1 MKIKETII
9 KALSLGTG
17 LAIGMLLIA
26 KVCYEM
32 SHDKCYTDYGQIYK
46 IRTLYTQHEE
56 DIEYDNISGAVAPGF
71 RQYVPGVE
79 TATRWTFIFNSNRF
93 TDEDK
98 NVIEGETI
106 VVDSCFFDVF
116 DTEILAGNPKEAF
129 SEVASAMV
137 SESFAKKIGGVS
149 ECIGKVIFNEEMPTL
164 PITIKG
170 VFKDFPHHSSIKNDV
185 LISMETIVKQSTEN
199 WVGNDRYRGYV
210 RLAEGTDPDMLA
222 PAIRLMQEKN
232 YPPEMV
238 QMAEQSGIDIHYFL
252 SPLTGMEM
260 LPDQTKTM
268 IIILTVVS
276 VLLIMISL
284 LNYVLMSVSALVKRS
299 KEMGVRK
306 CYGAESRTIYGI
318 MSKEAL
324 TDIAVAL
331 VVTVAII
338 LPLRSMIQDLI
349 GVPVSALLVGATYG
363 TVAGVLAVVFIV
375 AALVPGYLYSRIPA
389 GAAIRNYRENKKAWK
404 LGLLFVQTGICAL
417 FLTLMCVISSQYSK
431 AVNDKPGY
439 EYKDLLWTVLTGTDN
454 GVHQG
459 IIDELKTVPG
469 VMDVQMSYSLPLDYS
484 SGNNV
489 LLPGEDYT
497 ELFNIADQYEGT
509 EGLFEMLDIPF
520 VEGRYPQN
528 ASEIAVSESFV
539 KKMMEFQDWSDG
551 AVGKQIAVT
560 EHSQTPDEVFTVS
573 GVYKDYR
580 INTLT
585 NQDMRA
591 SVKFFGEVG
600 KAHMPFMAIKVSEV
614 NTEIIQ
620 KVEDVIQSRI
630 ENREVEVKSYK
641 DSMRE
646 AYSGERRMR
655 NTVLAGCIISILIAL
670 FGLIGYIRD
679 ESQRRS
685 KEMAVRK
692 INGATVRELV
702 GIYVAEIMKLSIP
715 AIILGNVGA
724 YFAASAWLKNF
735 SEKIALSPWFFIL
748 ADVLIILLVS
758 GCVIMNS
765 LRISRSNPVDSLKN
779 E

>member
-32 SHDKCYTDYGQIYK
+32 SHDKCYSDYGQIYK
-46 IRTLYTQHEE
+46 IRTLYTQHGD

-79 TATRWTFIFNSNRF
+79 TATRWTYIFNSDRF

-98 NVIEGETI
+98 NIIEGEII
-106 VVDSCFFDVF
+106 VADTCFFDVF

-129 SEVASAMV
+129 SKIATAMV
-137 SESFAKKIGGVS
+137 SESFAKKLGGVS
-149 ECIGKVIFNEEMPTL
+149 ESIGKVIFNEEMPTL

-170 VFKDFPHHSSIKNDV
+170 VYKDFPHHSSVRNDV
-185 LISMETIVKQSTEN
+185 LISMETIVKESTEN
-199 WVGNDRYRGYV
+199 WIGNDRYRGFV

-222 PAIRLMQEKN
+222 PAIRQMQEKN

-238 QMAEQSGIDIHYFL
+238 QRAEQSGIDIHYFL

-260 LPDQTKTM
+260 LPEQTKT
-268 IIILTVVS
+268 IIVILTVVA

-306 CYGAESRTIYGI
+306 CYGADGRSIYGI
-318 MSKEAL
+318 MTGEAL
-324 TDIAVAL
+324 ADIAAAL
-331 VVTVAII
+331 VVTAVVI
-338 LPLRSMIQDLI
+338 LPLRSVIQDII
-349 GVPVSALLVGATYG
+349 GVPVSALMVNATYG
-363 TVAGVLAVVFIV
+363 TIAGVLAVVFVV
-375 AALVPGYLYSRIPA
+375 AALVPGYLYSKIPA
-389 GAAIRNYRENKKAWK
+389 GAAIRNYRENKKVWK

-417 FLTLMCVISSQYSK
+417 LLTLMCVISTQYNK

-439 EYKDLLWTVLTGTDN
+439 EYRDLLWTVLTGTDN

-469 VMDVQMSYSLPLDYS
+469 VLDVQMSYSLPLDYS

-489 LLPGEDYT
+489 YSMDNGYKEY
-497 ELFNIADQYEGT
+497 FNIADQYWGS
-509 EGLFEMLDIPF
+509 EGLFDMLEIPF
-520 VEGRYPQN
+520 IEGQYPRN
-528 ASEIAVSESFV
+528 STEIAVSESFV
-539 KKMMEFQDWSDG
+539 KRMMEFEDWSDG
-551 AVGKQIAVT
+551 AVGKQIYIT
-560 EHSQTPDEVFTVS
+560 EHSNDVTIFTVC
-573 GVYKDYR
+573 GVYEDYR

-585 NQDMRA
+585 DQDSRA
-591 SVKFFGEVG
+591 SIKFYGEVG
-600 KAHMPFMAIKVSEV
+600 KDYMPFMAIKVSEV
-614 NTEIIQ
+614 SNEMMK
-620 KVEDVIQSRI
+620 KVEDIIQSRI
-630 ENREVEVKSYK
+630 ENKDVVVKAYK

-655 NTVLAGCIISILIAL
+655 NTVLSGCIVSILIAL

-692 INGATVRELV
+692 INGASSKEII
-702 GIYVAEIMKLSIP
+702 GIYVKEILKLSLP
-715 AIILGNVGA
+715 ALILGNAGA
-724 YFAASAWLKNF
+724 YFAATLWLKNF
-735 SEKIALSPWFFIL
+735 SEKIALSPWYFIL
-748 ADVLIILLVS
+748 ADLVIIALVTF
-758 GCVIMNS
+758 CVIMNS

>member
-32 SHDKCYTDYGQIYK
+32 SHDRCYSDYEKIYK
-46 IRTLYTQHEE
+46 IRTLYTQHG
-56 DIEYDNISGAVAPGF
+56 DDTEYDNISGAVAPGF

-79 TATRWTFIFNSNRF
+79 TATRWTYIFNSERF
-93 TDEDK
+93 TDEEKD
-98 NVIEGETI
+98 VIEGEII

-116 DTEILAGNPKEAF
+116 DTEILAGNPKEVF
-129 SEVASAMV
+129 SEIASAMV
-137 SESFAKKIGGVS
+137 SESFAKKLGGVS
-149 ECIGKVIFNEEMPTL
+149 ESIGKVIFNEEMPTL

-170 VFKDFPHHSSIKNDV
+170 VFKDFPHHSSVKNDV

-222 PAIRLMQEKN
+222 PAIRQMQEKN
-232 YPPEMV
+232 YPPEMI

-268 IIILTVVS
+268 IIILTVVAI
-276 VLLIMISL
+276 LLIMISL

-306 CYGAESRTIYGI
+306 CYGADGRSIYGI
-318 MSKEAL
+318 MTKEAL
-324 TDIAVAL
+324 ADIAAAL
-331 VVTVAII
+331 VVTAVII
-338 LPLRSMIQDLI
+338 LPLRSVIQDII
-349 GVPVSALLVGATYG
+349 GVPVSALMVNATYG
-363 TVAGVLAVVFIV
+363 TIAGVLAAVFIV
-375 AALVPGYLYSRIPA
+375 AVLVPGYLYSRIPA
-389 GAAIRNYRENKKAWK
+389 GAAIRNYKENKKVWK

-417 FLTLMCVISSQYSK
+417 LLTLMCVISTQYNK

-439 EYKDLLWTVLTGTDN
+439 EYRDLLWTVLTGTDN
-454 GVHQG
+454 GTHQG
-459 IIDELKTVPG
+459 IIDELKSVPG
-469 VMDVQMSYSLPLDYS
+469 VLDVQMSYSLPLDYS
-484 SGNNV
+484 SGNNA
-489 LLPGEDYT
+489 LLPGGEYK

-509 EGLFEMLDIPF
+509 AGLFEMLEIPF
-520 VEGRYPQN
+520 IEGRYPQN

-551 AVGKQIAVT
+551 AVGKLIAIT
-560 EHSQTPDEVFTVS
+560 EHSQTPDQAFTIS

-585 NQDMRA
+585 NQDTRA

-600 KAHMPFMAIKVSEV
+600 KDYMPFMAIKVSEV
-614 NTEIIQ
+614 NTEIMQ

-655 NTVLAGCIISILIAL
+655 NTVLAGCIVSIVIAL

-692 INGATVRELV
+692 INGASVKEII
-702 GIYVAEIMKLSIP
+702 GIYVKEILKLSIP
-715 AIILGNVGA
+715 ALILGNTGA
-724 YFAASAWLKNF
+724 YFAATLWLKNF
-735 SEKIALSPWFFIL
+735 SEKIALSPWYFIL
-748 ADVLIILLVS
+748 ADVVIIALVS
-758 GCVIMNS
+758 FCVIMNS

-779 E
+779 D